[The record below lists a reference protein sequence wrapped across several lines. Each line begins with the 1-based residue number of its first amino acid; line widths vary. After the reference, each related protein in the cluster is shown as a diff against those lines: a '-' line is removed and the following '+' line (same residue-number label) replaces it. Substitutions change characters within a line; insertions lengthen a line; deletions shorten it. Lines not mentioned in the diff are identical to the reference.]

1 MSAIDIKNLTV
12 KAGAKTLINDV
23 TLSVEAGTWLT
34 IIGPNGAGK
43 TSLVETVA
51 GIRKIDAGSI
61 AITGQDIG
69 GLSERE
75 RARLVA
81 LVPQNPFVPSGMSVR
96 DYVALGRTAYHG
108 MMRAPSAGDRAIV
121 DSVIERLSLQEFAKR
136 NVATLSGGERQRMVH
151 AHRLHPFHR
160 PPLLPQLGADKTL
173 PGGAEKHVR
182 EVINPFRD
190 HFPRHESE
198 PGGEHADVDV
208 PACDGCLCGP
218 FQVAGH
224 RAERWIAA
232 KLIHQTG
239 KSIVFQEP
247 RVVIHDHDVLC
258 FRVGQGNVQGREEA
272 QIAMRAN
279 DSRLRSSCRH
289 SLLRRRIG
297 GIDNHHKFLGL
308 IVLAHT

>member
-23 TLSVEAGTWLT
+23 TLSIEAGTWLT

-136 NVATLSGGERQRMVH
+136 NVATLSGGERQRMVLARTLAQSTMVVVLDEPITGLDLRH
-151 AHRLHPFHR
+151 QMDLLELLKKEVADCGLTVLATLHDLTLAGQFADRLV
-160 PPLLPQLGADKTL
+160 LLDKSQVVLDGTARDVIRNAELASRYGMQLRVVDVDGADVVV
-173 PGGAEKHVR
+173 PVR
-182 EVINPFRD
+182 
-190 HFPRHESE
+190 S
-198 PGGEHADVDV
+198 
-208 PACDGCLCGP
+208 
-218 FQVAGH
+218 
-224 RAERWIAA
+224 
-232 KLIHQTG
+232 
-239 KSIVFQEP
+239 
-247 RVVIHDHDVLC
+247 
-258 FRVGQGNVQGREEA
+258 
-272 QIAMRAN
+272 
-279 DSRLRSSCRH
+279 
-289 SLLRRRIG
+289 
-297 GIDNHHKFLGL
+297 
-308 IVLAHT
+308 